1 MTRGSS
7 DRSARRSVG
16 IALAVVAGLALVVVI
31 ALALSGAF
39 APEPAD
45 ATPTAGPPSPTP
57 AATVAPT
64 VEATCPGEQ
73 VTAGLEAVL
82 AALAANEVQDAG
94 SRLNEVL
101 LAYAGLIDEPRC
113 APLAQELLGI
123 QALVIASTTWE
134 QALES
139 GSVRRAEEAAS
150 QAALAAELAP
160 QGEAAELAAGLV
172 AAIESR
178 QATLTTAT
186 DIDQVITE
194 PATLA
199 LEAAGGLHPLC
210 EVNTVAKPLLL
221 EKSGSPV
228 ELASRLVVTTDA
240 LYVLAAGQLYRA
252 DLDKVHGPSPA
263 VFLQAAGPEDGVV
276 AGAQVEELVDLIVQ
290 PTGEL
295 VLLEK
300 SGRLLQRT
308 NAGEWSLIRP
318 AQPGEDP
325 VAVAPYMNRLYLLDP
340 AGNQIWRY
348 QTEAGEYEPEYFG
361 EEALRD
367 LRSGAD
373 MVIDGAIYVARR
385 DGRVRRYFVGVED
398 SNFQPDTDLG
408 RPAAAFF
415 ADDPNSTLIYVIDEP
430 GRRLLGLNREN
441 GTFRLSFLLNMAQA
455 RPLTDGAILNG
466 RLYLIDDQTLYITV
480 LTATPTPSIDCPAI
494 PFPPAA
500 PFDRPALLAL
510 DLQLPVSATL
520 PASPADYPGGRWPQ
534 NGYGVLEGLALTAPY
549 SDSVRAIA
557 PGTITRI
564 ITEPA
569 TLLESELG
577 VISTT
582 GRVPAEYTEALW
594 GRQVWIDH
602 GNGIETRY
610 GGLAGVLPTLAEG
623 DPVRRLTIIGFAG
636 DEPVLLGIWVDGDYL
651 GRGWLLPETVSGY
664 RALFLQE

>member
-1 MTRGSS
+1 MNRGSS

-16 IALAVVAGLALVVVI
+16 VALAVVAGLALMVVI

-45 ATPTAGPPSPTP
+45 VTSPASPPSPTP
-57 AATVAPT
+57 PATAVPTEAAR
-64 VEATCPGEQ
+64 CPGEQ
-73 VTAGLEAVL
+73 VTAGLDAVL
-82 AALAANEVQDAG
+82 AALAANEVQDAS

-101 LAYAGLIDEPRC
+101 LAYAGLIEEPGC

-123 QALVIASTTWE
+123 QALVTARTTWE
-134 QALES
+134 QALET
-139 GSVRRAEEAAS
+139 GSVRRAEAAAE

-160 QGEAAELAAGLV
+160 AGEAAELAAELV

-178 QATLTTAT
+178 QATLTTTT

-194 PATLA
+194 PATMA
-199 LEAAGGLHPLC
+199 VEAAGGLHPLC
-210 EVNTVAKPLLL
+210 EINTVAKPLLM

-228 ELASRLVVTTDA
+228 ALASRMAVTTDT
-240 LYVLAAGQLYRA
+240 LYVLAAGQVYRA
-252 DLDKVHGPSPA
+252 ALDKVHGPSPA
-263 VFLQAAGPEDGVV
+263 VFLQPAGPEDGAV
-276 AGAQVEELVDLIVQ
+276 AGAEVDELVDLMVE
-290 PTGEL
+290 PTGDL

-308 NAGEWSLIRP
+308 VAGEWSLIRA

-325 VAVAPYMNRLYLLDP
+325 VAVAPYMSRLYLLDA

-348 QTEAGEYEPEYFG
+348 QVEPGEYEPEYFG

-367 LRSGAD
+367 LRPAAD

-385 DGRVRRYFVGVED
+385 DGQVRRYYVGVED
-398 SNFQPDTDLG
+398 SNFRPDTDLG
-408 RPAAAFF
+408 RPAAVFF
-415 ADDPNSTLIYVIDEP
+415 ADDPNSTLIYVIDKP
-430 GRRLLGLNREN
+430 GRRLLGLNRES
-441 GTFRLSFLLNMAQA
+441 GAFRLSFLLNMAQA
-455 RPLTDGAILNG
+455 RPLTDGAIVNG
-466 RLYLIDDQTLYITV
+466 RLYLTDDQTLYVTV
-480 LTATPTPSIDCPAI
+480 LTPTPTPSIDCPAI

-500 PFDRPALLAL
+500 PFDRPELLAL
-510 DLQLPVSATL
+510 GFQLPVSATL

-557 PGTITRI
+557 PGNITRI
-564 ITEPA
+564 ITEPT
-569 TLLESELG
+569 TLLETELG

-582 GRVPAEYTEALW
+582 GRVPAGYTEALW

-602 GNGIETRY
+602 GNGIETHY
-610 GGLAGVLPTLAEG
+610 GGLADVLPTLAEG
-623 DPVRRLTIIGFAG
+623 DAVRRLTIIGFAG
-636 DEPVLLGIWVDGDYL
+636 EQPVLLGIWVDGDYL

-664 RALFLQE
+664 RALFLPE